1 MSIQHAQPC
10 EVIDVRPLGALLSTV
25 KTSMLV
31 KTDRF
36 EIIRIIMQAG
46 KELAEHRAPGAI
58 IVECLEGR
66 IEFTIPE
73 KTAEMSAG
81 QLIYLPAAEPHA
93 VRCIE
98 NASFLVTILFD
109 RNEKPPAQRDQG

>member
-10 EVIDVRPLGALLSTV
+10 EVIDVRPLGTSLSSS
-25 KTSMLV
+25 KTSMLA
-31 KTDRF
+31 KTDSF
-36 EIIRIIMQAG
+36 EIIRIVMQAG

-66 IEFTIPE
+66 IEFKTPE
-73 KTAEMSAG
+73 KSAELCAG
-81 QLIYLPAAEPHA
+81 QMIYLPPAAPHA

-98 NASFLVTILFD
+98 DASFLVTILFD
-109 RNEKPPAQRDQG
+109 RV

>member
-10 EVIDVRPLGALLSTV
+10 EVIDVRPLGASLNTA
-25 KTSMLV
+25 KTLTLA

-36 EIIRIIMQAG
+36 EIIRIVMRAG

-58 IVECLEGR
+58 IIECLEGR

-73 KTAEMSAG
+73 KTAELSAG
-81 QLIYLPAAEPHA
+81 KMIYLQAAEPHA

-98 NASFLVTILFD
+98 DASFLVTILLD
-109 RNEKPPAQRDQG
+109 RG